1 MGFEVYE
8 FPLGDLPKVVREI
21 QAMQAS
27 KGHEHR

>member
-8 FPLGDLPKVVREI
+8 FPMADLPKVVREI

-27 KGHEHR
+27 KGH